1 MKVRWIICAIL
12 LFALASAIYPWWRMR
27 HPSTPAYFEPAHE
40 NQATPEDTVK
50 AMFEIML
57 PRADKGDVKKLIEDK
72 LDNAHLLLGKNMTLE
87 EQQFAQFFWEHHCSA
102 VVYNGPRL
110 GLSKS
115 PRVTGHHESGD
126 TATVDFSI
134 SVVPENGSYYVDMN
148 GTFDLKKRGSN
159 WHISDMRTTSVP
171 NGACKAYMQSLGAE

>member
-1 MKVRWIICAIL
+1 VDYLRHFTLRLGKRDLSLVADE
-12 LFALASAIYPWWRMR
+12 ASVN
-27 HPSTPAYFEPAHE
+27 SGFFEPAHE

-50 AMFEIML
+50 AMFDIML
-57 PRADKGDVKKLIEDK
+57 PRADEGDVKKLIEDK
-72 LDNAHLLLGKNMTLE
+72 LDNAQLLLGKNMTLE
-87 EQQFAQFFWEHHCSA
+87 EQQFAQFFCEHHCSA
-102 VVYNGPRL
+102 VVYNGLRL

-115 PRVTGHHESGD
+115 PRVTGHNESGD
-126 TATVDFSI
+126 TSTVDFSI
-134 SVVPENGSYYVDMN
+134 SVVPENGSDHVDMN